1 MWLREIHPEMQL
13 EFMYPIGVHYPNL
26 LMGQASQKQW
36 EMVSEGHHCSGQLGT
51 TAGSSRAV
59 LRFPHARRQF
69 WLA

>member
-13 EFMYPIGVHYPNL
+13 EFMYPVGVHYPNL

-51 TAGSSRAV
+51 TAG
-59 LRFPHARRQF
+59 
-69 WLA
+69 